1 METPLHT
8 LPTAVDFCHIARQF
22 RLALESHVA
31 SAIVEGPAPQLPAEH
46 QFNQLDGA
54 LLNRLIDF
62 LRSIETA
69 EFRTSEG
76 SKATL
81 TTQDVAEILGCSRPH
96 VVKLLEQGTIP
107 FSKVGSHRRVCM
119 EDVAAYKRSTRER
132 QRQALIQL
140 MQTDE
145 EHGLY
150 GK

>member
-1 METPLHT
+1 M
-8 LPTAVDFCHIARQF
+8 DSF
-22 RLALESHVA
+22 
-31 SAIVEGPAPQLPAEH
+31 
-46 QFNQLDGA
+46 
-54 LLNRLIDF
+54 
-62 LRSIETA
+62 IETLEVILVRFVHLTA
-69 EFRTSEG
+69 NKTHGDFSSYRASPLGFQPHRPSVSFGAGISCCVRTSEG

-119 EDVAAYKRSTRER
+119 EDVAEYKRSTRER

-145 EHGLY
+145 EQGLY
-150 GK
+150 GE